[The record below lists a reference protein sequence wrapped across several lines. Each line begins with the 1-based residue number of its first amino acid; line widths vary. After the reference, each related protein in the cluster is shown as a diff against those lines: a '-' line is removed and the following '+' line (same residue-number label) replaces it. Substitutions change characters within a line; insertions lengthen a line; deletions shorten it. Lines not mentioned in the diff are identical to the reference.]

1 MPHAPSLPA
10 LPHLA
15 QRTEPGPVRV
25 LMVCMGNICRSPTA
39 HGVLEKLVA
48 DAGLAAQ
55 VTVDS
60 AGTHGYHVGEPP
72 DERAQQHAARRGYD
86 LSAQRARRLV
96 ARDFE
101 EFDLVLV
108 MDAAYEAHARPLCPP
123 GQHHRLL
130 RLTDFCTTVQAYE
143 VPDPYYGG
151 AAGFEQVLDIVED
164 ACRGLLGVLAPATG
178 SRP

>member
-1 MPHAPSLPA
+1 MPPHHIPQAP
-10 LPHLA
+10 
-15 QRTEPGPVRV
+15 RRI

-39 HGVLEKLVA
+39 HGVLEKMVA
-48 DAGLAAQ
+48 DAGLARH

-86 LSAQRARRLV
+86 LSAQRARHLV
-96 ARDFE
+96 AQDFE
-101 EFDLVLV
+101 RFDLVLV
-108 MDAAYEAHARPLCPP
+108 MDAANESHARALCPP
-123 GQHHRLL
+123 GQHHRLR
-130 RLTDFCTTVQAYE
+130 RLTDYCTTQQARE

-164 ACRGLLGVLAPATG
+164 ACRGLLAVLAPDTG
-178 SRP
+178 HRA